1 LALRFAEPAA
11 QAYQFP
17 LTIRHLLNGVLAKA
31 GDQRI
36 TYRDELTYTYRDL
49 VDRIG
54 RLANLLETLG
64 GSSGMTIAILDWD
77 SHRYL
82 EAFFAVPMMGAV
94 LQTINVRMTP
104 SQIAYTLDMAQ
115 AEILLVH
122 RDFFPI
128 VTEILPALPQ
138 VKACVAI
145 LDGTDNMIPAW
156 AAGEYEHLSAV
167 GPSDYPFLDFDENA
181 VATTFFTTGTT
192 GNPKGVCFT
201 HRQLVLHTLAVAGA
215 FGASRAS
222 PGLGVGDVY
231 MPLTPMFHVHAWG
244 LPYVAT
250 MLGLRQVYAG
260 RYDPRMICELRD
272 KYHVSYSHCVPT
284 VLRMV
289 IDAARDT
296 NTDLTGWKMTIGGA
310 SLTKALCSEAR
321 ALGIDIGTGYGMSE
335 TCPFIAKSALRS
347 LVQAEDEEGILS
359 VLTMAGISVP
369 LVAMRIVDEELN
381 ALRHDGKSRGE
392 LVLRAPWLTQGYLGE
407 PKASDELWRG
417 GWLHTQDIATID
429 PHGQLQIRDRLK
441 DVIKTGGEWIDS
453 VLLEELVG
461 RADGIEEASVVAV
474 ADQRWGERPVAFVVA
489 RPGIVLTL
497 EMLNAPVVDAIACG
511 AITRYA
517 KLDRFE
523 VVDRLPR
530 TSVGKVDKRALRA
543 RINCAA

>member
-1 LALRFAEPAA
+1 
-11 QAYQFP
+11 
-17 LTIRHLLNGVLAKA
+17 
-31 GDQRI
+31 
-36 TYRDELTYTYRDL
+36 
-49 VDRIG
+49 
-54 RLANLLETLG
+54 
-64 GSSGMTIAILDWD
+64 
-77 SHRYL
+77 
-82 EAFFAVPMMGAV
+82 
-94 LQTINVRMTP
+94 
-104 SQIAYTLDMAQ
+104 
-115 AEILLVH
+115 
-122 RDFFPI
+122 
-128 VTEILPALPQ
+128 
-138 VKACVAI
+138 
-145 LDGTDNMIPAW
+145 
-156 AAGEYEHLSAV
+156 
-167 GPSDYPFLDFDENA
+167 
-181 VATTFFTTGTT
+181 
-192 GNPKGVCFT
+192 
-201 HRQLVLHTLAVAGA
+201 
-215 FGASRAS
+215 
-222 PGLGVGDVY
+222 
-231 MPLTPMFHVHAWG
+231 
-244 LPYVAT
+244 
-250 MLGLRQVYAG
+250 
-260 RYDPRMICELRD
+260 
-272 KYHVSYSHCVPT
+272 
-284 VLRMV
+284 
-289 IDAARDT
+289 
-296 NTDLTGWKMTIGGA
+296 
-310 SLTKALCSEAR
+310 
-321 ALGIDIGTGYGMSE
+321 
-335 TCPFIAKSALRS
+335 

-497 EMLNAPVVDAIACG
+497 EMLNAPVVDAIASG